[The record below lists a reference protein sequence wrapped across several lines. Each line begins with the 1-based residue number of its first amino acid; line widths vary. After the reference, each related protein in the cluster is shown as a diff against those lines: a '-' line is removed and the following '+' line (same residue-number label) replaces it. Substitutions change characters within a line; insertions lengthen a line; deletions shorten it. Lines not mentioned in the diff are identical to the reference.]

1 MFGVI
6 AVVAFWLTAL
16 AAPAGANSGSTGLTS
31 PSITPATGTPSTPIT
46 FSVTYVNHE
55 GSGADSVHVVIDGV
69 AYQMAPISGTE
80 KSGVQYGY
88 TRTLGTGVHQ
98 VVFTSRGRDRFEDS
112 ISGGTVT
119 INSPPPTPTPT
130 PRPTQT
136 PTPTPTPTPA
146 ATPRPTQTPTPTP
159 SAVTAT
165 STPAET
171 GPVPGAPAVGAPTIP
186 GGDGNGAGGGSQ
198 GGSSGGVPFSSG
210 GSTPS
215 GGDSGAPAPSPA
227 QPASG
232 PTAGGGAPG
241 SDSVASAVS
250 GAGADDGRDGS
261 QAAREA
267 GILGLPGTDPFG
279 RLPWPA
285 RFTTLLSA
293 TTLALAFLL
302 FGKKRHDEAPTGSD
316 ADLATAAALPYP
328 VLASDLAPAFARVDP
343 GTGGTDVD
351 LPRWRRPSLLA
362 ARKSDPVRNG
372 AEHVN
377 LTFKIQDA
385 ATAGGERQ
393 VVRYRLVRLLDRPDE
408 LLGQAVDSLDEGD
421 EVEILEQHGTYRRV
435 LTPDGR
441 QGWLHRMTLGD
452 IVIDDPVSTSGSGA
466 PADDLLQAYLSARAA
481 S

>member
-1 MFGVI
+1 VFGVI

-119 INSPPPTPTPT
+119 INSPPPTPTPM
-130 PRPTQT
+130 PRPTQ
-136 PTPTPTPTPA
+136 TPTPTPA

-159 SAVTAT
+159 SAITAT

-267 GILGLPGTDPFG
+267 GILGLSGTDPFG

-293 TTLALAFLL
+293 TTLVLAFLL